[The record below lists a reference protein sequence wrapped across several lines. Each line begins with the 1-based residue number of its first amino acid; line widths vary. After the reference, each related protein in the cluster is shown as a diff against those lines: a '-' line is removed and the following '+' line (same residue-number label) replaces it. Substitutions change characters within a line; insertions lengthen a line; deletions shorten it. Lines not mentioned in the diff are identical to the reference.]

1 MELKLKEIN
10 RKLFKVQ
17 MILEECTS
25 ELQKLNDELD
35 KSLEKPKGITK
46 SSQFVFGD

>member
-1 MELKLKEIN
+1 MESKLKEIN
-10 RKLFKVQ
+10 SKLFKVQ
-17 MILEECTS
+17 MLIEECTAD
-25 ELQKLNDELD
+25 LQKLNDELD